1 MNSFSENFEFTSFW
15 TLELETMIENPT
27 RIIGLVIVLGAVV
40 AAIIFGGGQ
49 EKFLDMPSLLL
60 VAIIGVGNVIGAKGD
75 DSILTKFGD
84 GCVRGGWIGLLIG
97 LILIIDAPIFA
108 SMNVPALGAAMS
120 VGTLPLFYGYTL
132 KFLSMQI
139 D

>member
-1 MNSFSENFEFTSFW
+1 
-15 TLELETMIENPT
+15 MIENPS

-40 AAIIFGGGQ
+40 AAIIHGGGQ

-60 VAIIGVGNVIGAKGD
+60 VAIIGVGNVIGAKGNY
-75 DSILTKFGD
+75 SILTKFGD
-84 GCVRGGWIGLLIG
+84 GCVSGGWIGLFIG
-97 LILIIDAPIFA
+97 LILIVDAQIFA

-120 VGTLPLFYGYTL
+120 VGMLPLFYGYTL
-132 KFLSMQI
+132 KFLSTHI